1 MYLLPSGQTL
11 LRKFGLFFIAWLTLA
26 ITRAA
31 MPLTD
36 SSAVSLLTVS
46 PGEPLYSAFGHTGIR
61 VRDSTQGLDVVFN
74 YGTFD
79 DRQDGFYI
87 NFVKGK
93 MLYGVTYDLFPDF
106 MWQYENYE
114 KRRVVEQVLYLT
126 LADKQK
132 VFDLLAENVKPEN
145 ATYYYDFF
153 WDNCATRPRDV
164 FEKVLG
170 HRLQYNEDVL
180 KNDLTMRQ
188 TLHQYVDARPW
199 VAFGFDLI
207 LGLPCEVPAT
217 PRNQTFLP
225 DRLSTLFAYAKVDST
240 PLVSSTN
247 VLVDLPEVKI
257 DSSAFT
263 PIVFTFGLFVIG
275 VLIGLW
281 ERFKNTHLWWFD
293 VTMFFVYGFLG
304 VFFLSL
310 WAFTTH
316 YSVPKNLNVLWL
328 MPTHLVVS
336 LLMMRN
342 NKPSWLSIY
351 MTLTLAAMLLLL
363 LGWKW
368 NPQPYNVAVIP
379 LLLLVTNRALKI
391 IVRLKQTSQS

>member
-1 MYLLPSGQTL
+1 MRFSLVDNVSFC
-11 LRKFGLFFIAWLTLA
+11 RHSLFLVAALA
-26 ITRAA
+26 IVFTHAA

-36 SSAVSLLTVS
+36 SSVVSLLTVS

-61 VRDSTQGLDVVFN
+61 VKDSAKGLDVVFN

-79 DRQDGFYI
+79 DTQDGFYI

-114 KRRVVEQVLYLT
+114 KRRVVEQIVHLSLE
-126 LADKQK
+126 DRQK

-145 ATYYYDFF
+145 AKYYYDFF

-164 FEKVLG
+164 FEKVLVN
-170 HRLQYNEDVL
+170 RLQYNEEVL
-180 KNDLTMRQ
+180 KNDFTMRQ

-240 PLVSSTN
+240 ALVSSTN

-263 PIVFTFGLFVIG
+263 PMVFTFGLFVIG

-293 VTMFFVYGFLG
+293 VGVFFVYGFLG

-328 MPTHLVVS
+328 MPTHLVVA

-351 MTLTLAAMLLLL
+351 MMLTLAAMLLLL

-379 LLLLVTNRALKI
+379 LLLLIANRALKI
-391 IVRLKQTSQS
+391 IVRLKQTSH